1 MRAPMKDM
9 RPILKVSVKAS
20 HSDNIA
26 QQTNTIVA
34 YNGIEV
40 ENNPIKL
47 KIGSKMAVNP
57 NKANV
62 KFAFEC

>member
-20 HSDNIA
+20 HRDNKA

-34 YNGIEV
+34 YNGTIV
-40 ENNPIKL
+40 ENNPTKL

-57 NKANV
+57 NKARV
-62 KFAFEC
+62 KFALE